1 MNKIY
6 PKVSIVTVVFNAKE
20 YLKETITSVITQSF
34 PNIEYIIIDGLS
46 TDGTVEIIKKFDASI
61 SYWISEKDQGIYD
74 AMNKAI
80 EKASGEW
87 ILFLNAG
94 DTFYSNDSIEKFLQ
108 DVNPDTELYN
118 GAINFI
124 DQSTNEGKIRVP
136 YGLEKVWETIPCW
149 HQASFIKTSLM
160 KEYKYSLEYKIA
172 GDHDFYLRCF
182 NNNKK
187 FQFTNNVIA
196 NMVAGGLHQ
205 QQAKLAYIES
215 IKILAKYAP
224 DINLIYKSAFYKSF
238 ILGDHVQ
245 NSLLFSRNFSI
256 LYTQLENI
264 KDNYN
269 NIILYGYGSLG
280 KTIELILKDKIKYI
294 TDKNINVKNE
304 TTKFIELENLKN
316 IEFDAILIAVLGRED
331 VIIDNLLEFN
341 IKSSKIITLDLSAT

>member
-46 TDGTVEIIKKFDASI
+46 TDGTVEVIKEFDASI
-61 SYWISEKDQGIYD
+61 FYWISEKDQGIYD

-124 DQSTNEGKIRVP
+124 DQSTHQGRIKIP
-136 YGLEKVWETIPCW
+136 YGLDKVWETIPCW

-196 NMVAGGLHQ
+196 NMVADGLHQ

-215 IKILAKYAP
+215 IKILARYTP
-224 DINLIYKSAFYKSF
+224 DINLIYKSAFYKNF
-238 ILGDHVQ
+238 ILGDPVQ
-245 NSLLFSRNFSI
+245 NNLLFSRNFSI

-316 IEFDAILIAVLGRED
+316 IEFNAILIAVLGREN
-331 VIIDNLLEFN
+331 VIIDNLLKFN
-341 IKSSKIITLDLSAT
+341 IKSQKIITFDLSVI

>member
-1 MNKIY
+1 MDKIY

-20 YLKETITSVITQSF
+20 YLKETITSVITQKIS
-34 PNIEYIIIDGLS
+34 NIEYIIIDGLS
-46 TDGTVEIIKKFDASI
+46 TDGTVEIIKEFDTSI
-61 SYWISEKDQGIYD
+61 SYWISEKDKGIYD

-124 DQSTNEGKIRVP
+124 DQSTNEGRIKVP
-136 YGLEKVWETIPCW
+136 YGLEKIWETIPCW

-182 NNNKK
+182 NNNNK
-187 FQFTNNVIA
+187 FQFTNNIIA

-224 DINLIYKSAFYKSF
+224 DINLIYKSVFYKSF
-238 ILGDHVQ
+238 ILGNPVQ
-245 NSLLFSRNFSI
+245 NNLLFSRNFSI

-264 KDNYN
+264 KNNYTT
-269 NIILYGYGSLG
+269 IVLYGYGSLG
-280 KTIELILKDKIKYI
+280 KTIELILKEKIKYI
-294 TDKNINVKNE
+294 TDKNVNVKNE

-316 IEFDAILIAVLGRED
+316 IEFDAVLIAVLGRED
-331 VIIDNLLEFN
+331 VIIDNILEFN
-341 IKSSKIITLDLSAT
+341 IKSPKIITLDLSAT

>member
-20 YLKETITSVITQSF
+20 YLKETIKSVFTQSF

-46 TDGTVEIIKKFDASI
+46 TDGTVEVIKEFDASI
-61 SYWISEKDQGIYD
+61 FYWISEKDHGIYD

-124 DQSTNEGKIRVP
+124 DQSTHQGRIKIP
-136 YGLEKVWETIPCW
+136 YGLDKVWETIPCW

-172 GDHDFYLRCF
+172 GDHDFYIRCF
-182 NNNKK
+182 INNNK

-215 IKILAKYAP
+215 IKILAKYSP
-224 DINLIYKSAFYKSF
+224 DINLIYKSAFYKNF
-238 ILGDHVQ
+238 ILGDPVQ
-245 NSLLFSRNFSI
+245 NNLLFSRNFSI

-269 NIILYGYGSLG
+269 NIVLYGYGSLG

-294 TDKNINVKNE
+294 TDKNTNVKNE

-316 IEFDAILIAVLGRED
+316 IEFNAILIAVLGRED
-331 VIIDNLLEFN
+331 VVIDNLLEFN
-341 IKSSKIITLDLSAT
+341 IESSKIITLEL